1 MKITLFP
8 SLAGKPIK
16 ATVKG
21 DVITIN
27 GTELDFSVIPEGYS
41 LPGAA
46 VDNEHFV
53 AQIPVTRINGEI
65 SFGLV
70 MQVFPLTDE
79 KWRDPV
85 EPNTLTVKSGDVVFP
100 DVSEPITEVSDFEP
114 TVIQESESNHDRPE
128 PVGENQDA

>member
-8 SLAGKPIK
+8 SLAGKPIE
-16 ATVKG
+16 AIVKG

-41 LPGAA
+41 LPRSA

-53 AQIPVTRINGEI
+53 AQIPVTRINGEL

-85 EPNTLTVKSGDVVFP
+85 KPNVLNVKSGNVVFP
-100 DVSEPITEVSDFEP
+100 DVSEPIPEASDFEP
-114 TVIQESESNHDRPE
+114 PVSQENETNHDRPE
-128 PVGENQDA
+128 PVGENQDS